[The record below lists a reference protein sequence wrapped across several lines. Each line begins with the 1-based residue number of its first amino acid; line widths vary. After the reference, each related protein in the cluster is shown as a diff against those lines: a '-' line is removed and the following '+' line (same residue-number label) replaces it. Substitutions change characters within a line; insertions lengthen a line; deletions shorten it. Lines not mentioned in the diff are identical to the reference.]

1 MFFYSIDLPVYSCIR
16 LFLLMT
22 FSSVFLNSKIGD
34 NQYPSFSGTTLGSIL
49 LIVVSAFIWT
59 MIVSY
64 DLFYTKLLLLVL
76 GCLLLGIIRKVRF
89 DDFFSYIGSSV
100 SKPQDV
106 NFWIGHS
113 MLLLWV
119 LVFRGWL
126 FLIFTAC
133 ALSLIFV
140 AHKCWP
146 DFLGRFTKLMQF
158 TLFFPLVFFSAFIAR
173 QFVQPYSSTF
183 WTSYDQIFR
192 GSISTGLTR
201 WGYTDINFASGYALK
216 YHWLGESVSG
226 FLTRMGSVSEFDSI
240 SRLSP
245 MLGISLVILGTTAFA
260 RTMELNAVETSLV
273 VIFVAAFGNATDL
286 SSIGTLWGG
295 GLFLFSIVFF
305 KALLDNPTTLNCA
318 FLSIL
323 ISLTTLAQSLY
334 GFSLGASILLLS
346 LYFLVEKTL
355 TVRPFLFIFVFISSI
370 LIAIQIF
377 LFSTRLVEV
386 DDQGFGFDNWLRFP
400 GVQIQIGGS
409 LDSGPLAVRLNSFIY
424 ILGVLSTFSIIFGG
438 LVRRGLE
445 TFWAK
450 WFVSLSCVSI
460 ILISTIN
467 LGEFNVKLWAPIGLA
482 GTLLASGV
490 SLKFISRQSVG
501 VSAHVALILIL
512 VGVSFFT
519 HFNLHV
525 ILINFHNGILKL
537 LLMVFCFLVCGLWL
551 VLYSKKSTSRME
563 SVVVALSCFVVS
575 LFFVPIIDSI
585 KHGRI
590 FQDSYSMTG
599 MFGGPNI
606 DDCLGIIR
614 ENTPSDAVIASNLW
628 GIPGSGE
635 EKYFLVSLY
644 TQRRVLI
651 DGPLYSKGVDWPS
664 VNYFESLKN
673 THTDFGNTV
682 DPRLGVALKSLG
694 AEYFI
699 FDTRLPNPDRT
710 WTEVAGYKVLVSNS
724 ECSVIEL

>member
-1 MFFYSIDLPVYSCIR
+1 
-16 LFLLMT
+16 
-22 FSSVFLNSKIGD
+22 
-34 NQYPSFSGTTLGSIL
+34 
-49 LIVVSAFIWT
+49 
-59 MIVSY
+59 
-64 DLFYTKLLLLVL
+64 
-76 GCLLLGIIRKVRF
+76 
-89 DDFFSYIGSSV
+89 
-100 SKPQDV
+100 
-106 NFWIGHS
+106 
-113 MLLLWV
+113 
-119 LVFRGWL
+119 
-126 FLIFTAC
+126 
-133 ALSLIFV
+133 
-140 AHKCWP
+140 
-146 DFLGRFTKLMQF
+146 
-158 TLFFPLVFFSAFIAR
+158 
-173 QFVQPYSSTF
+173 
-183 WTSYDQIFR
+183 
-192 GSISTGLTR
+192 
-201 WGYTDINFASGYALK
+201 
-216 YHWLGESVSG
+216 
-226 FLTRMGSVSEFDSI
+226 
-240 SRLSP
+240 
-245 MLGISLVILGTTAFA
+245 
-260 RTMELNAVETSLV
+260 
-273 VIFVAAFGNATDL
+273 
-286 SSIGTLWGG
+286 
-295 GLFLFSIVFF
+295 
-305 KALLDNPTTLNCA
+305 
-318 FLSIL
+318 
-323 ISLTTLAQSLY
+323 
-334 GFSLGASILLLS
+334 
-346 LYFLVEKTL
+346 
-355 TVRPFLFIFVFISSI
+355 
-370 LIAIQIF
+370 
-377 LFSTRLVEV
+377 
-386 DDQGFGFDNWLRFP
+386 
-400 GVQIQIGGS
+400 
-409 LDSGPLAVRLNSFIY
+409 
-424 ILGVLSTFSIIFGG
+424 
-438 LVRRGLE
+438 
-445 TFWAK
+445 
-450 WFVSLSCVSI
+450 
-460 ILISTIN
+460 LISTIN

-501 VSAHVALILIL
+501 VSAHVALVLIL

-519 HFNLHV
+519 YFNLHV

-635 EKYFLVSLY
+635 EKYFLVSFY

-651 DGPLYSKGVDWPS
+651 DGPLYSRGVDWPS